1 MTDKQ
6 RSENTQDTAGR
17 RVGVLTTIGSV
28 LSAFFGVQSSNARV
42 RDFSRG
48 SPLMFFGVALGLTAG
63 FVIVLVIIV
72 QLLLRNSGAVG

>member
-1 MTDKQ
+1 MSDKQ
-6 RSENTQDTAGR
+6 SRNAEQDTAGH

-63 FVIVLVIIV
+63 FVMVLVIIV
-72 QLLLRNSGAVG
+72 QLLLRSGGASG